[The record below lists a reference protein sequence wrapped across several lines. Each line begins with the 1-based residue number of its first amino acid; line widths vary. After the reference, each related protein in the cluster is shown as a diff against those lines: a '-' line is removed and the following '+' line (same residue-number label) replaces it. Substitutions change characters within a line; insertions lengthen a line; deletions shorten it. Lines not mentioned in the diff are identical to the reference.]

1 MGRVQVRNLSGS
13 GCGARRETVQGWMF
27 TGVVLVATQHQAR
40 FEAIL
45 LCADEHISLHL
56 LEIGPKEVE
65 LRNFG

>member
-1 MGRVQVRNLSGS
+1 
-13 GCGARRETVQGWMF
+13 MF